1 MTSFSTIAESAAA
14 LREKLGERKPAV
26 AFVLGSALGAFS
38 ESVDDPLTFSFG
50 DVPNLRHPKVVG
62 HKGLVTAGT
71 VGGVQVIV
79 LAGRVHGYEGYT
91 PEEVTRPV
99 RVLAAVGVDAIV
111 LTNSAGGIDPT
122 YRAGDL
128 MIIDDHLNL
137 TGENPLRG
145 PNDERL
151 GPRFPDMTHAY
162 DRKLVSALE
171 KASLSLGRPVHRGVY
186 AGVAGP
192 SYETPAEIRML
203 RTLGA
208 SAVGMSTVH
217 EAIVARHSGL
227 RVAGVSVITNPA
239 AGVGCGT
246 LDHDDVLREGELAAT
261 RLAELLRGF
270 CLLIENGA

>member
-1 MTSFSTIAESAAA
+1 MTSFSMIAESAAA
-14 LREKLGERKPAV
+14 LREKLGERKAAV
-26 AFVLGSALGAFS
+26 AFVLGSALGAFA

-50 DVPNLRHPKVVG
+50 DVPNLRHPKVAG

-111 LTNSAGGIDPT
+111 LTNSAGGIDTT

-208 SAVGMSTVH
+208 SAV
-217 EAIVARHSGL
+217 
-227 RVAGVSVITNPA
+227 
-239 AGVGCGT
+239 
-246 LDHDDVLREGELAAT
+246 
-261 RLAELLRGF
+261 
-270 CLLIENGA
+270 

>member
-1 MTSFSTIAESAAA
+1 MTSFSTIAESATS
-14 LREKLGERKPAV
+14 LREKLGERRPAV

-50 DVPNLRHPKVVG
+50 DVPNLRPPKVAG

-111 LTNSAGGIDPT
+111 FTNSAGGVDTT

>member
-26 AFVLGSALGAFS
+26 AFVLGSALGAFA

-62 HKGLVTAGT
+62 HKGLVTVGT

-111 LTNSAGGIDPT
+111 LTNSAGGIDTT

>member
-50 DVPNLRHPKVVG
+50 DVPNLRHPKVAG

-111 LTNSAGGIDPT
+111 LTNSAGGIDTT

-239 AGVGCGT
+239 AGVGCRT
-246 LDHDDVLREGELAAT
+246 LDHDDVVREGELAAT